1 MPTLDDERYEA
12 YLKQFRPLVPD
23 ALPAKESAPSIRRR
37 RWTLALECRRRS
49 AGRRGDSCGSL
60 RTQAGWA
67 TAHECRSSRGV
78 RAIEAADFG
87 RCQRFVGIVA
97 VLSGGAGRPGLS
109 PPSFHRSTNENKRTC
124 CAFQGEIQAM
134 KQLNTIGSVLLAA
147 ALLIGPAFAQRKE
160 SLGENA
166 ALRYWA
172 AFSQLQDAAITD
184 QQAKELNSAL
194 ENLGAHDLSKY
205 ADLVQKNAPALEI
218 MARGTSLSRCDWG
231 LDYGLGENTPVDY
244 ARRALAL
251 GRLNVLYAIQLYH
264 SGDPEHAI
272 HALVAGLRFSRDVG
286 NGGSFFATLVAKDL
300 LVTHLMAVDAALRI
314 GRLSAAQR
322 SEIQAALAG
331 LGNGLDWAAAAKLDL
346 DVLRAHFGGDGQNSP
361 LWAAFAR
368 PTLPH

>member
-1 MPTLDDERYEA
+1 
-12 YLKQFRPLVPD
+12 
-23 ALPAKESAPSIRRR
+23 
-37 RWTLALECRRRS
+37 
-49 AGRRGDSCGSL
+49 
-60 RTQAGWA
+60 
-67 TAHECRSSRGV
+67 
-78 RAIEAADFG
+78 
-87 RCQRFVGIVA
+87 
-97 VLSGGAGRPGLS
+97 
-109 PPSFHRSTNENKRTC
+109 
-124 CAFQGEIQAM
+124 M

-314 GRLSAAQR
+314 GQLSAAQR

-346 DVLRAHFGGDGQNSP
+346 DALRAHFGGDGQNS
-361 LWAAFAR
+361 AALGRIRTSYIAALNDSSKLPALNDAIANAPEEVAGVIPNAKRVVEQKQELIERLAR
-368 PTLPH
+368 TRALLR